1 MSLFLNTSALILIL
15 YAPCVSFIWSLDEPA
30 ILETENLDRQGM
42 FMGGGPDA
50 DTISLAS
57 VTAVTT
63 NVSNK
68 RQAWLCCAYGCILNI
83 CIDFVHHVNLSEVQ
97 VWCLVVSQIKARH
110 KDGAQLWKTSRLPSK
125 RNLTHHFIGP
135 GLWFFLACTD
145 EFLASVYNINNHH
158 IIN

>member
-1 MSLFLNTSALILIL
+1 MCKQDWWCKTILNTSALILVL
-15 YAPCVSFIWSLDEPA
+15 FAPCVSFIWSLDEPA

-68 RQAWLCCAYGCILNI
+68 RQAWLCCAYGCI
-83 CIDFVHHVNLSEVQ
+83 DFVHHVNLSEEQ
-97 VWCLVVSQIKARH
+97 VWRLVVLQIKARH

-125 RNLTHHFIGP
+125 RNLTHHVIGP
-135 GLWFFLACTD
+135 GPGFSSMYWWVSGQCF
-145 EFLASVYNINNHH
+145 Y
-158 IIN
+158 II